1 MCLLQLSCRT
11 KTSFFLN
18 ILFAESQKLSLSKN
32 DANLLEFEVVLEKIE
47 NQFPF
52 NNMAIFQL
60 TDPTNGVFLASSG

>member
-47 NQFPF
+47 NQFSF
-52 NNMAIFQL
+52 NNITIFQL
-60 TDPTNGVFLASSG
+60 TDPTNSVFLASSG

>member
-60 TDPTNGVFLASSG
+60 TDPTKGVFLASSG